1 MNNYNKTSLAGTAFI
16 TLTTIVTTYTV
27 SKLVSKYGFNGT
39 LRYIWEGD
47 HLPPHIRDAVD
58 TLDDVEDQL
67 NSSIQKKLK
76 KVDVMMEVARLNSV
90 DGGSN
95 NIDNKSEKDDNDT
108 QKEMDSEKKGRMMI
122 SDPPAPLIKD
132 LGILSH
138 KLDKLA
144 SEVDSV
150 QSCNDAELKTR
161 KKELSSRTVRL
172 MDKVDEYI
180 EECGTAS

>member
-1 MNNYNKTSLAGTAFI
+1 MNTYNKTSLASTAFI
-16 TLTTIVTTYTV
+16 TLTTIITTYTV

-67 NSSIQKKLK
+67 DSSIQKKLK
-76 KVDVMMEVARLNSV
+76 KVIVMMEVARLNSV
-90 DGGSN
+90 DGGCSN
-95 NIDNKSEKDDNDT
+95 NDNKKENDDS
-108 QKEMDSEKKGRMMI
+108 QKEMNSDKKSRIII

-150 QSCNDAELKTR
+150 QSCNDVELKKR
-161 KKELSSRTVRL
+161 KKDLSRRIVRL
-172 MDKVDEYI
+172 MDQIDEYI
-180 EECGTAS
+180 EECGTVS